1 MLEKLKPII
10 TNYANI
16 DPDQITEETE
26 FINDLGF
33 NSFDFM
39 SFLGEVEEEFDIEV
53 NERDAMNI
61 KTVGQA
67 IDYIKSLSE

>member
-10 TNYANI
+10 TNYVEI
-16 DPDQITEETE
+16 DPEQITEETE

-39 SFLGEVEEEFDIEV
+39 SFLGEVEDEFDIEV

-67 IDYIKSLSE
+67 IDYIKSLGE